1 MQAAQMPRQS
11 TYRRITHITHNTNTQ
26 RRRDHNM
33 IRVRAAAPAVREHA
47 MLPRHAKA
55 RTVTRHHCT
64 RTHHAS
70 RNNAFSAPAEHAQQT
85 VGTLTLRPCSAVAIT
100 P

>member
-1 MQAAQMPRQS
+1 MQAAQFPQQS

-47 MLPRHAKA
+47 MRRWHAKT
-55 RTVTRHHCT
+55 RTVMRHHCT
-64 RTHHAS
+64 RTHHAT
-70 RNNAFSAPAEHAQQT
+70 RDNAFSAPAEHAQQT
-85 VGTLTLRPCSAVAIT
+85 GGTLTLRPSSAVAIT